1 MEIKI
6 LRRDRRVDLLRL
18 AERWLS
24 QGQAHSHKAES
35 RAVAQWLFDG
45 RPPRLWRRFDLQGG
59 AVLLKRS
66 PSQLRFAKILRETYV
81 DMWKKTSTKNKQQRG
96 KDQPALDAAALRFG
110 GVAALPT
117 TLNLKPEHCDKGHL
131 VRGAVRIL
139 HWKDVDVPRAV
150 DICRVVNANLTA
162 RLVVGLSMCGL
173 RGDDVV
179 RLKRL
184 KPPWINATTV

>member
-1 MEIKI
+1 M
-6 LRRDRRVDLLRL
+6 L
-18 AERWLS
+18 
-24 QGQAHSHKAES
+24 
-35 RAVAQWLFDG
+35 
-45 RPPRLWRRFDLQGG
+45 
-59 AVLLKRS
+59 LLKRS
-66 PSQLRFAKILRETYV
+66 PSQIRFAQILRQTYV

-110 GVAALPT
+110 EVAALPT
-117 TLNLKPEHCDKGHL
+117 TFNLKPEHCDKGHL

-150 DICRVVNANLTA
+150 AICRVVNANVTA

-179 RLKRL
+179 RVKRL
-184 KPPWINATTV
+184 KPPWINATAANTPPRRALASAPHVASAHEPPAKRRQTRRRAADAARARTPTQDHDPSRDT